1 MIYQDSS
8 GKYTFAERAADLVS
22 RMTLQEKASQLG
34 DSAAAI
40 PRLGVEAYRY
50 WSEALHGVARSG
62 YATSFPTS
70 YSIAQTW
77 NRDLVQEM
85 TKIMSDEARAYNL
98 EVGKG
103 LSYWSPTI
111 NMSRDPRWG
120 RAEETYGEDPYL
132 STAIGS
138 SFVKG
143 LEGDGEDDTYLK
155 AIATIKHY
163 ALNNTEKFRH
173 NGSSDIDDATLREY
187 YTRAFKGVVACT
199 RS

>member
-1 MIYQDSS
+1 MNRHSTGKKLLSLAASLALCAGGIMAVLPSPTTAEETEQMIYQDSS

-111 NMSRDPRWG
+111 NMSRDRSEERRVGKECRSRWS
-120 RAEETYGEDPYL
+120 PY
-132 STAIGS
+132 
-138 SFVKG
+138 
-143 LEGDGEDDTYLK
+143 
-155 AIATIKHY
+155 H
-163 ALNNTEKFRH
+163 
-173 NGSSDIDDATLREY
+173 
-187 YTRAFKGVVACT
+187 
-199 RS
+199 

>member
-103 LSYWSPTI
+103 
-111 NMSRDPRWG
+111 
-120 RAEETYGEDPYL
+120 
-132 STAIGS
+132 
-138 SFVKG
+138 
-143 LEGDGEDDTYLK
+143 
-155 AIATIKHY
+155 
-163 ALNNTEKFRH
+163 
-173 NGSSDIDDATLREY
+173 
-187 YTRAFKGVVACT
+187 
-199 RS
+199 